1 VWHLFCYSV
10 GKEGVSESD
19 NILKGAD
26 AHKQEDKEMKCQNR
40 YPKDLPRGLPN
51 AVRLLRS
58 WVLEEDAAQKSAKFL
73 AGVPV
78 SGK

>member
-51 AVRLLRS
+51 AV
-58 WVLEEDAAQKSAKFL
+58 QKSAKFL